1 MKLSLYP
8 RLAVDGMRKNSRLY
22 TPYILT
28 CIGMVMLFYI
38 IHYLAAMG
46 ALDDMP
52 GGTTTAQMLG
62 FGVWIVALFA
72 FIFLTFTNSF
82 LMRRRNKEFGLYN
95 MLGMSKHNL
104 GIVMLF
110 ETVIVF
116 AIAVFGGLFGGILL
130 SKLAEL
136 GLTRALKGQINY
148 GFTVSYEAIEDVFRI
163 FVPIF
168 CFILAKSIYHV
179 HRMSA
184 VSLIKS
190 ENMGEKPP
198 KANFLLALLGAA
210 ILAVA
215 YYIAVSIQNP
225 VSALMWF
232 FVAVGMVII
241 ATYLLFVSGSVALCR
256 ALQKNKKYYYK
267 KSHFISVA
275 SMTYRMKRNGA
286 SLASIC
292 ILSTMVLVMLLGSG
306 SLFFGTEDMINK
318 LYPND
323 INIKLYY
330 YEYDENA
337 ERRYTPEKVEY
348 AVNQVHRWLSER
360 NAEPENEQ
368 YCVNISCTGIVE
380 GDKMT
385 LDYESVSSY
394 GLSYIDKLIDVY
406 FISLDDYRRF
416 IDPAATLEDDE
427 VLLYCRRTSYTDD
440 TITLSVSGHTW
451 RIKNEVKKMFPYGE
465 SSTSMLPYFY
475 IVVSD
480 LMSAAD
486 LIQTEIGENAFS
498 DIYLRW
504 GFDVDMNNDDTI
516 ALFDELEFELYEI
529 ENSRDGR
536 CNYSYSTCRAIEYDD
551 MFGMCA
557 GIFFLGVFLSV
568 VFLMATTLI
577 IYYKQITEGYEDESR
592 FAIMRNVGMTKKDIR
607 KSINSQML
615 TVFFLPLAMAAMHT
629 CFAFPIVQKLL
640 ALFNLQNELLSLTV
654 MCVTILV
661 FGVIYALIYKATSNT
676 YYSIVS
682 GGKND

>member
-1 MKLSLYP
+1 MSFTLYP
-8 RLAVDGMRKNSRLY
+8 RLAVDGIRKNSRLY

-28 CIGMVMLFYI
+28 CMGMVMLFYI

-46 ALDDMP
+46 ELDYMP

-95 MLGMSKHNL
+95 MLGMSKMNL
-104 GIVMLF
+104 SIVMLF

-116 AIAVFGGLFGGILL
+116 AVSVLGGLFGGILL

-136 GLTRALKGQINY
+136 GLTRALKGKPNY
-148 GFTVSYEAIEDVFRI
+148 DFFISGDAVEDVFRI

-179 HRMSA
+179 HKMSA

-198 KANFLLALLGAA
+198 KANYLLAVFGVA

-215 YYIAVSIQNP
+215 YYMAASIQNP
-225 VSALMWF
+225 IMALSWF

-256 ALQKNKKYYYK
+256 VLQKSKSYYYK
-267 KSHFISVA
+267 KSHFISVS

-292 ILSTMVLVMLLGSG
+292 VLSTMVLVMLLGSG
-306 SLFFGTEDMINK
+306 SLFFGSNDMINK

-323 INIKLYY
+323 LNIRLYY
-330 YEYDENA
+330 YEA
-337 ERRYTPEKVEY
+337 EDNTDTRYTPQKVEY
-348 AVNQVHRWLSER
+348 AVNHVHQWLSER
-360 NAEPENEQ
+360 NLEPKNEQ
-368 YCVNISCTGIVE
+368 YCMTIGCMAIID
-380 GDKMT
+380 GDSMT
-385 LDYESVSSY
+385 LDYESVSY
-394 GLSYIDKLIDVY
+394 ERLIYTNKLADVY
-406 FISLDDYRRF
+406 FISLDEYKRF
-416 IDPAATLEDDE
+416 IDPDASLEEDE
-427 VLLYCRRTSYTDD
+427 VLLYSRRTSYDYD
-440 TITLSVSGHTW
+440 TITLSDSGYTW
-451 RIKNEVKKMFPYGE
+451 RIKEKTKKMFPFGE
-465 SSTSMLPYFY
+465 SSTSVQPYFY

-480 LMSAAD
+480 LMRTND
-486 LIQTEIGENAFS
+486 IIQAELGDNAFT

-504 GFDVDMNNDDTI
+504 GFDVDLSNEAEVD
-516 ALFDELEFELYEI
+516 LFSDFEFELYEI
-529 ENSRDGR
+529 EKLDETK
-536 CNYSYSTCRAIEYDD
+536 CHYSYCTCRALEYDD
-551 MFGMCA
+551 MFGMSA
-557 GIFFLGVFLSV
+557 GVFFLGVFLSV

-592 FAIMRNVGMTKKDIR
+592 FAIMRKVGMTKRDIR

-615 TVFFLPLAMAAMHT
+615 TVFFLPLAMAALHT
-629 CFAFPIVQKLL
+629 CFAFPMVQKLL
-640 ALFNLQNELLSLTV
+640 ALFNLQNESLSLTV
-654 MCVTILV
+654 MGVTILV

-682 GGKND
+682 GGKDD